1 MAEQPTDMR
10 VAVLTTETIHHCHFV
25 REIAKQ
31 VAHVMVFE
39 ERRPISAEFDTQHE
53 FEAES
58 DAYELKL
65 WFDGKTPALGDY
77 APTHTYHDIN
87 DPDCIQK
94 VREFDPDAIIVYGT
108 GRLSEELID
117 VRPDRI
123 VNLHGANPED
133 YFGIDTHLWAIYHK
147 DFDGLVSTLH
157 RVESN
162 NDRGGVV
169 LSAAIPIEPDMEM
182 HEFRA
187 ANTEVCVQLVMQGL
201 HMLETFGQF
210 ISRPQNRSGRFYGFM
225 PSVLKELCKQRF
237 ERYTSEL

>member
-1 MAEQPTDMR
+1 MAEQSTDMR
-10 VAVLTTETIHHCHFV
+10 VAILTTETFHHDYLV
-25 REIAKQ
+25 REVAKK
-31 VAHVMVFE
+31 VSSVMVFE
-39 ERRPISAEFDTQHE
+39 ERRPISAEFETDHE

-58 DAYELKL
+58 DRYELKL
-65 WFDGKTPALGDY
+65 WFDGNAPTLGDF
-77 APTHTYHDIN
+77 AETHTYTDIN
-87 DPDCIQK
+87 DPDCVQK
-94 VREFDPDAIIVYGT
+94 IREYDPDAIIAYGT
-108 GRLSEELID
+108 GRLSEDLID

-169 LSAAIPIEPDMEM
+169 LSAAIPLEPDMEI

-201 HMLETFGQF
+201 HMLNTFGQF

-225 PSVLKELCKQRF
+225 PTVLKELCKKRF
-237 ERYTSEL
+237 ERYTAEL

>member
-1 MAEQPTDMR
+1 MADMPTDMR
-10 VAVLTTETIHHCHFV
+10 VAILTTQTLHHVYFV
-25 REIAKQ
+25 REIAKR
-31 VAHVMVFE
+31 VTSVMVFE
-39 ERRPISAEFDTQHE
+39 ERRPISAEFDTHHD
-53 FEAES
+53 FEDES
-58 DAYELKL
+58 DEYEKKL
-65 WFDGKTPALGDY
+65 WFDGQDPPLGEF
-77 APTHTYHDIN
+77 APTHTYHDVN

-94 VREFDPDAIIVYGT
+94 IQEFSPDAIVAYGT
-108 GRLSEELID
+108 GKLDRNLIEI
-117 VRPDRI
+117 RPDRI

-162 NDRGGVV
+162 TERGGVV

-187 ANTEVCVQLVMQGL
+187 ANTEVCVQLVINGL
-201 HMLETFGQF
+201 HMLQTFGQF

-225 PSVLKELCKQRF
+225 PAVLKDLCKKRF
-237 ERYTSEL
+237 ERYTAEL